1 MSPQPEVFNIAI
13 EHFSDE
19 QEEVR
24 TAAAFAAGMLNKT
37 ATVARC
43 TDNGPIGNIAIGNL
57 PQFLPVLVKMVQ
69 NDAGKR
75 LLSLHSLK
83 EVC

>member
-24 TAAAFAAGMLNKT
+24 TAAAFAAGKPNKT
-37 ATVARC
+37 VR
-43 TDNGPIGNIAIGNL
+43 
-57 PQFLPVLVKMVQ
+57 
-69 NDAGKR
+69 
-75 LLSLHSLK
+75 
-83 EVC
+83 

>member
-24 TAAAFAAGMLNKT
+24 TAAAFAAGKSNKIVQLLL
-37 ATVARC
+37 AVRI
-43 TDNGPIGNIAIGNL
+43 TD
-57 PQFLPVLVKMVQ
+57 Q
-69 NDAGKR
+69 
-75 LLSLHSLK
+75 
-83 EVC
+83 